1 MVSRARIVSIKE
13 LSITTREYIF
23 QLELSFHHEPGQ
35 FLQLTLENVDSSMIW
50 PDSRSFSIASY
61 EMPNKQLRL
70 IIKKEGKF
78 TTKLFNDIK
87 VNNILTVK
95 LPYGSFLP
103 PFDLSPTLC
112 LAGGT
117 GIAPFLSFFEF
128 FKSNDQL
135 KNFYLFHSTKLMVD
149 AIDNIYLTK
158 ELHKNYKLFLTSDNV
173 PNFNNQRINLK
184 DIINSFS
191 KNTNIYI
198 CGNKSF
204 NEYFKNN
211 LIQLGYNN
219 VIIEDW

>member
-1 MVSRARIVSIKE
+1 MVSRARVASIKE
-13 LSITTREYIF
+13 LSNTTREYILE
-23 QLELSFHHEPGQ
+23 LELSFHHEPGQ

-87 VNNILTVK
+87 LNNILTVK

-103 PFDLSPTLC
+103 PLDLSQTLC

-117 GIAPFLSFFEF
+117 GIAPFLSFYDF
-128 FKSNDQL
+128 FKFNNML
-135 KNFYLFHSTKLMVD
+135 KNFHLFHSTKLIVD
-149 AIDNIYLTK
+149 AVDNIHLTND
-158 ELHKNYKLFLTSDNV
+158 LNKNYRLFLTSDNV
-173 PNFNNQRINLK
+173 PNINNKRINLE
-184 DIINSFS
+184 DITKSFS

-204 NEYFKNN
+204 NQYYKKN

-219 VIIEDW
+219 VVVEEW

>member
-1 MVSRARIVSIKE
+1 MVSRARIVSINE
-13 LSITTREYIF
+13 FSNTTREFI
-23 QLELSFHHEPGQ
+23 LELELNFHHEPGQ

-61 EMPNKQLRL
+61 EKPNKHLRL

-103 PFDLSPTLC
+103 PFDFSPTLC

-117 GIAPFLSFFEF
+117 GIAPFLSFFEY
-128 FKSNDQL
+128 FKLNDQL
-135 KNFYLFHSTKLMVD
+135 KNFYLFHSTKFMVD
-149 AIDNIYLTK
+149 AIDNIYLSK
-158 ELHKNYKLFLTSDNV
+158 ELHKNYKLFLTADNV
-173 PNFNNQRINLK
+173 PNFNNQRINLQ
-184 DIINSFS
+184 DITNSFS
-191 KNTNIYI
+191 RSTNIYI

-204 NEYFKNN
+204 NDYYKKN

-219 VIIEDW
+219 VVIEDW

>member
-13 LSITTREYIF
+13 LSTSTREYI
-23 QLELSFHHEPGQ
+23 LELELKFHHEPGQ

-128 FKSNDQL
+128 FKANDQL
-135 KNFYLFHSTKLMVD
+135 KNFYLFHSTKFMFD
-149 AIDNIYLTK
+149 AIDNVYLTK

-173 PNFNNQRINLK
+173 PNINNQRINLQEITK
-184 DIINSFS
+184 SFS

-204 NEYFKNN
+204 NEYYKNN

-219 VIIEDW
+219 VNTEDW

>member
-13 LSITTREYIF
+13 LSTSTREYI
-23 QLELSFHHEPGQ
+23 LELELKFHHEPGQ

-103 PFDLSPTLC
+103 PFDLSLTLC

-135 KNFYLFHSTKLMVD
+135 KNFYLFHSTKFMVD
-149 AIDNIYLTK
+149 AIDNVYLTK

-173 PNFNNQRINLK
+173 PNINNQRINLQEITK
-184 DIINSFS
+184 SFS

-204 NEYFKNN
+204 NEDYKNN
-211 LIQLGYNN
+211 LIKLGYNN
-219 VIIEDW
+219 VNIEDW

>member
-13 LSITTREYIF
+13 LSTSTREYI
-23 QLELSFHHEPGQ
+23 LELELKFHHEPGQ

-135 KNFYLFHSTKLMVD
+135 KNFYLFHSTKFMVD
-149 AIDNIYLTK
+149 AIDNVYLTK

-173 PNFNNQRINLK
+173 PNINNQRINLQEITK
-184 DIINSFS
+184 SFS

-204 NEYFKNN
+204 NEDYKNN

-219 VIIEDW
+219 VNIEDW

>member
-13 LSITTREYIF
+13 LSTSTRDST
-23 QLELSFHHEPGQ
+23 LELVLNFHHEPGQ

-87 VNNILTVK
+87 LNNILTVK

-117 GIAPFLSFFEF
+117 GIAPFLSFFEYF
-128 FKSNDQL
+128 ELNDQL
-135 KNFYLFHSTKLMVD
+135 KNFYLFHSTKFMVD
-149 AIDNIYLTK
+149 AIDNVYLTK
-158 ELHKNYKLFLTSDNV
+158 ELHKNYKLFLTSDIV
-173 PNFNNQRINLK
+173 HNFNNQRINLQ
-184 DIINSFS
+184 DITNLFS
-191 KNTNIYI
+191 KSTNIYI

-204 NEYFKNN
+204 NEYFKKS
-211 LIQLGYNN
+211 LIDIGYNN
-219 VIIEDW
+219 VNIEDW

>member
-1 MVSRARIVSIKE
+1 MVSRAKVASIKE
-13 LSITTREYIF
+13 LSNTTREYI
-23 QLELSFHHEPGQ
+23 LELELNFHHEPGQ

-87 VNNILTVK
+87 LNNILTVK

-117 GIAPFLSFFEF
+117 GIAPFLSFFEY
-128 FKSNDQL
+128 FKSNNNL
-135 KNFYLFHSTKLMVD
+135 KNFHLFHSTKFFVD
-149 AIDNIYLTK
+149 AVDYHYFLK
-158 ELHKNYKLFLTSDNV
+158 ELNANYKLFLTSEKIDFVNNNRIRLENITDN
-173 PNFNNQRINLK
+173 
-184 DIINSFS
+184 FS

-198 CGNKSF
+198 CGNKLF
-204 NEYFKNN
+204 NVYFKNN
-211 LIQLGYNN
+211 LRILGYNN
-219 VIIEDW
+219 VNIEEW

>member
-1 MVSRARIVSIKE
+1 MVSRARVASIKE
-13 LSITTREYIF
+13 FSNTTREYI
-23 QLELSFHHEPGQ
+23 LELELNFHHEPGQ

-87 VNNILTVK
+87 LNNILTVK

-103 PFDLSPTLC
+103 PLDLSPTLC

-117 GIAPFLSFFEF
+117 GIAPFLSFFEY
-128 FKSNDQL
+128 FKSNNNL
-135 KNFYLFHSTKLMVD
+135 KNFFLFHSTKFMVD
-149 AIDNIYLTK
+149 AIDKVILTK
-158 ELHKNYKLFLTSDNV
+158 ELHTNYKLFLTSDKI
-173 PNFNNQRINLK
+173 PHFNNKRINLE
-184 DIINSFS
+184 DISDSFS

-204 NEYFKNN
+204 NHYYKNN
-211 LIQLGYNN
+211 LIPLGYNN
-219 VIIEDW
+219 VIVEEW